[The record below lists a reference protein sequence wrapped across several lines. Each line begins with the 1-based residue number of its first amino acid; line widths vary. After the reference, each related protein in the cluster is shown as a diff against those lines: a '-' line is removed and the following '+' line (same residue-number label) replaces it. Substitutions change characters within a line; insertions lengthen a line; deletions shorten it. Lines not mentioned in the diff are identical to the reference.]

1 MEPRLSMHSTTEL
14 PSQPHLF
21 KDDPRHPKSLGT
33 IWMIMTI
40 MISQVEMRNM
50 LLKIGG
56 KAILGTK

>member
-1 MEPRLSMHSTTEL
+1 MEPWLSMHSTTEL

-21 KDDPRHPKSLGT
+21 KDDLSHPKLLGT
-33 IWMIMTI
+33 KWMIMTT

-50 LLKIGG
+50 LLETGG